1 MDETNSIKFT
11 PEDECDGAIPF
22 LDTLITRKP
31 DGSIKLLVYRKK
43 THTDQYLKFFSHHPL
58 QHKLSV
64 VRTLLDRCFNL
75 VSEEKD
81 RQAEE
86 KHIKDALSH
95 CGYPPWSIKRVKN
108 DIMKKKDQECT
119 NKRKKKKSEN
129 ENKSKGMVVI
139 PYIKGL
145 SEAVSRVFK
154 KHRVSTAMR
163 PFQTIKNMIVHP
175 KDKQSTSEK
184 AEIIYKILCKNCEQV
199 YIRESGRKFGIRLG
213 EHKKD
218 CECNVK
224 SAYTRATRKL
234 SETTMEK
241 SAITDHQNVNNHEI
255 DWEGAKIFE
264 RESDWRMRKTKEAI
278 RIRTEGAVMN
288 RDQGTFLSGIY
299 DPLFASLRK
308 TGGKSRGSEPRVR
321 SFHASSSDEVLSAG
335 RKVLQN

>member
-1 MDETNSIKFT
+1 
-11 PEDECDGAIPF
+11 
-22 LDTLITRKP
+22 
-31 DGSIKLLVYRKK
+31 
-43 THTDQYLKFFSHHPL
+43 
-58 QHKLSV
+58 
-64 VRTLLDRCFNL
+64 
-75 VSEEKD
+75 
-81 RQAEE
+81 
-86 KHIKDALSH
+86 
-95 CGYPPWSIKRVKN
+95 
-108 DIMKKKDQECT
+108 
-119 NKRKKKKSEN
+119 
-129 ENKSKGMVVI
+129 MVVI
-139 PYIKGL
+139 PYVKGL

-184 AEIIYKILCKNCEQV
+184 AEIIYKIPYKNCEQV
-199 YIRESGRKFGIRLG
+199 YTGESGRKFGLRLG

-218 CECNVK
+218 CECNAK

-241 SAITDHQNVNNHEI
+241 SAIIDHQNVNNHEI
-255 DWEGAKIFE
+255 DLERAKILE

-308 TGGKSRGSEPRVR
+308 TGGKP
-321 SFHASSSDEVLSAG
+321 
-335 RKVLQN
+335 

>member
-1 MDETNSIKFT
+1 
-11 PEDECDGAIPF
+11 
-22 LDTLITRKP
+22 
-31 DGSIKLLVYRKK
+31 
-43 THTDQYLKFFSHHPL
+43 
-58 QHKLSV
+58 
-64 VRTLLDRCFNL
+64 
-75 VSEEKD
+75 
-81 RQAEE
+81 
-86 KHIKDALSH
+86 
-95 CGYPPWSIKRVKN
+95 
-108 DIMKKKDQECT
+108 MKKKDQECT

-129 ENKSKGMVVI
+129 ENQSKGMVVI
-139 PYIKGL
+139 PYVKGL

-184 AEIIYKILCKNCEQV
+184 AEIIYKIPCKNCEQV
-199 YIRESGRKFGIRLG
+199 YIGESGRKFGIRLG
-213 EHKKD
+213 EHIKD

-224 SAYTRATRKL
+224 SAYTKATRKL

-241 SAITDHQNVNNHEI
+241 GAITDHQNVNNHEI
-255 DWEGAKIFE
+255 DWEGAKILE

-308 TGGKSRGSEPRVR
+308 TGGKTRGSEPRVR

-335 RKVLQN
+335 RKVQQN